1 MQHGQGFVVAS
12 CCGQLFTPAL
22 LPGLSGFV
30 LLGLAGL
37 RRPAAAGEITA
48 SGAGLSLDI
57 GVNGQ
62 LGDAAV
68 RGLAL
73 RRVLELSGTSVGLR
87 GLEPADLPPAAWCW
101 WGKHCQVNL
110 VLFGS

>member
-1 MQHGQGFVVAS
+1 
-12 CCGQLFTPAL
+12 LFTPAL

-73 RRVLELSGTSVGLR
+73 RRALELSGTSVVLR
-87 GLEPADLPPAAWCW
+87 GAGASRPTAS
-101 WGKHCQVNL
+101 GVVL
-110 VLFGS
+110 VGGIVPGQSGFVWLVIAIRRPSVSPSCKP

>member
-1 MQHGQGFVVAS
+1 
-12 CCGQLFTPAL
+12 
-22 LPGLSGFV
+22 V

-62 LGDAAV
+62 LG
-68 RGLAL
+68 G
-73 RRVLELSGTSVGLR
+73 
-87 GLEPADLPPAAWCW
+87 
-101 WGKHCQVNL
+101 HCQVNL
-110 VLFGS
+110 VLSGS